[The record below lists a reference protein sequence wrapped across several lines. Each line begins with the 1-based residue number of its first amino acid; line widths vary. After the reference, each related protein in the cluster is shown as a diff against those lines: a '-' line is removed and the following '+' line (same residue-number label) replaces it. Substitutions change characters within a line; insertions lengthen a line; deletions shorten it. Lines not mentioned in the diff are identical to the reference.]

1 MNIEDYKLVERVQKM
16 LCADRPEFEWLNMVR
31 ESGHMNMFQAG
42 QSLQDVFGLDR
53 REAKKV
59 LLEWMEWV
67 QKVDGDGSERRDGT
81 HQ

>member
-1 MNIEDYKLVERVQKM
+1 MAMDKKDYELVEWVQKM

-31 ESGHMNMFQAG
+31 ESGYMTMFQAG
-42 QSLQDVFGLDR
+42 QSLQDAFGLDR

-67 QKVDGDGSERRDGT
+67 QKEAKR
-81 HQ
+81 

>member
-1 MNIEDYKLVERVQKM
+1 METENETIK
-16 LCADRPEFEWLNMVR
+16 PEFAYLTVLR
-31 ESGHMNMFQAG
+31 DSGAINMFGAG
-42 QSLQDVFGLDR
+42 QYLEEVFELDR

-67 QKVDGDGSERRDGT
+67 QKVDGDGTERRDGT

>member
-1 MNIEDYKLVERVQKM
+1 MAMDKQDYELVAKVHKV

-31 ESGHMNMFQAG
+31 ESGRMNMFNAG
-42 QSLQDVFGLDR
+42 QSLQDAFGLDR

-67 QKVDGDGSERRDGT
+67 QKKEGL
-81 HQ
+81 

>member
-1 MNIEDYKLVERVQKM
+1 MNMEDYKLVERVQKM
-16 LCADRPEFEWLNMVR
+16 ISADRPEFEWLNMVR
-31 ESGHMNMFQAG
+31 DHGGMNMFQAG

-67 QKVDGDGSERRDGT
+67 QKVDEDGTERRDGT
-81 HQ
+81 HK